1 MSSLLS
7 EINHYRKESVYD
19 NFFWICLPE
28 SNIKYEKITRKKM
41 MEQIIQKYTP
51 QYIVDICTVKELRFL
66 KKVVENDYK
75 EINMKQWSFEK
86 MALYKKYILFQIVI
100 PDELK
105 ESITEALEI
114 VDFDQKEKQDEPL
127 LDLIGYIRSCGACY
141 PIMVE
146 AIAKA
151 YGLDMQ
157 TVQTSPLFNFWVYYT
172 EDFLYPNGIY
182 KDAFVYQ
189 DSYPY
194 IDRISERRLK
204 YEMITPVYLNPESYL
219 SIFYNGYDDTDP
231 DIHALLE
238 YLEKFN
244 DFKNQYK
251 KNQLLVYI
259 QIGYMNEQF
268 IESYPK
274 NHDFDQKATELF
286 NKAIFKMAMP
296 NLFGMTFNAYHEAMF
311 KVKTLEKIRSNNI
324 KQMNAR
330 IDPMDVKLFYQ
341 LYLSLLDFMNSKE
354 KVVPNF
360 KISQDHYVNP
370 DKLCVV
376 IDAFWKNPDKWI
388 DMYIK
393 VNPLRSTPR
402 KLKIIQNFKY
412 GIRKDFM
419 IVSFGK
425 HHTIFND
432 GKFNYM
438 VKGLNSN
445 IDEIIRADQL
455 PIYVRTTLLPF
466 KNNIIYDSILGSSQI
481 TLGTNISLKI
491 FEDFV
496 AQPKIYN
503 LPNEKGGN

>member
-19 NFFWICLPE
+19 NFFRICLPE

-86 MALYKKYILFQIVI
+86 MALYKKYLLFQIVI

-105 ESITEALEI
+105 ESITEALKI

-238 YLEKFN
+238 YWIILE
-244 DFKNQYK
+244 Y
-251 KNQLLVYI
+251 
-259 QIGYMNEQF
+259 E
-268 IESYPK
+268 
-274 NHDFDQKATELF
+274 
-286 NKAIFKMAMP
+286 
-296 NLFGMTFNAYHEAMF
+296 
-311 KVKTLEKIRSNNI
+311 
-324 KQMNAR
+324 
-330 IDPMDVKLFYQ
+330 
-341 LYLSLLDFMNSKE
+341 
-354 KVVPNF
+354 
-360 KISQDHYVNP
+360 
-370 DKLCVV
+370 
-376 IDAFWKNPDKWI
+376 
-388 DMYIK
+388 
-393 VNPLRSTPR
+393 
-402 KLKIIQNFKY
+402 
-412 GIRKDFM
+412 
-419 IVSFGK
+419 
-425 HHTIFND
+425 
-432 GKFNYM
+432 
-438 VKGLNSN
+438 
-445 IDEIIRADQL
+445 
-455 PIYVRTTLLPF
+455 
-466 KNNIIYDSILGSSQI
+466 
-481 TLGTNISLKI
+481 
-491 FEDFV
+491 
-496 AQPKIYN
+496 
-503 LPNEKGGN
+503 